1 MKKLA
6 ISVLILSVFFVGC
19 GVVKNDV
26 IDSASENNC
35 YENNI
40 YISHTTE
47 CSREEQKE
55 LYETMQVLLL
65 ERAQLQYSL
74 TSPDVDLN
82 GENIFETEDGLIY
95 YPLNNDSLT
104 MEGFRNQLLGIYEA
118 DYVDKVLM
126 PYYFEKSRCYM
137 EKDGKLYGLDAASV
151 VSTLKEN
158 WTIWKVNEN
167 YYYLQGYEDTDT
179 DVMVI
184 LTILRSTEEREFLIR
199 DEVEINFE

>member
-6 ISVLILSVFFVGC
+6 ILVLILSGFCVGC
-19 GVVKNDV
+19 GVVKDDV
-26 IDSASENNC
+26 IDSVSENNS

-47 CSREEQKE
+47 CLREEQKE

-104 MEGFRNQLLGIYEA
+104 IEELRSQLLGIYEA

-126 PYYFEKSRCYM
+126 PYYFEKLRCYM
-137 EKDGKLYGLDAASV
+137 EKDGQLYGLDVASV

-167 YYYLQGYEDTDT
+167 YYYLQGYEDTDA

-184 LTILRSTEEREFLIR
+184 LTVLRSTEEGEFLIR
-199 DEVEINFE
+199 DEVEMNFE